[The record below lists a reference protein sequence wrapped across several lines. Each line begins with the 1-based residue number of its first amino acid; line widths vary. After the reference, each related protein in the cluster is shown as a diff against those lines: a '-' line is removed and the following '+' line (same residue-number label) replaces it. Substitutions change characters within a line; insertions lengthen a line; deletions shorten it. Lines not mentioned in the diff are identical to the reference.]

1 MLLLLLLL
9 LLLVIVSS
17 ALVLEEYFFSAM
29 RGSLCLC
36 LREEEEE
43 EEKEDMET
51 EKNNFSLSLSL
62 SLSALCAYYIA
73 QPEGRG
79 MIVLID
85 RRWRFFVVRAK
96 TNKNEKN
103 AKKIIKSLINQKVQH
118 ARFTSTR
125 RGARLKTTHISFVY
139 IYDIDN
145 LIRLQKEG

>member
-85 RRWRFFVVRAK
+85 KRWRFFVVPAK
-96 TNKNEKN
+96 RNKNEKN
-103 AKKIIKSLINQKVQH
+103 AKKKSLRNQKVQH
-118 ARFTSTR
+118 ARFTSIR

>member
-51 EKNNFSLSLSL
+51 EKNNFSFSLSL

-85 RRWRFFVVRAK
+85 RRWRFFVVPAK

-103 AKKIIKSLINQKVQH
+103 AKKIIKSTSKSL
-118 ARFTSTR
+118 ARAIHFNTSR
-125 RGARLKTTHISFVY
+125 RASEDYTY
-139 IYDIDN
+139 IVCIYI
-145 LIRLQKEG
+145 